1 MLLEMLNREVPE
13 PFVEHCRGLGAGG
26 GTTRPVPAPLRDTPE
41 DIAGQIAVIKKFEK
55 TLRWVSRW
63 AGCAWVTAQCTGRLA
78 VYRCPA
84 MWRLWRAGSLKK
96 PAATQPAP
104 QPTHPALSTPA
115 CPPSPK
121 RTLQCNHK
129 SVVCAW
135 EGWWWVSFRSAV
147 LAHPQQYPPNAPTP
161 E

>member
-13 PFVEHCRGLGAGG
+13 PFVDHCRGLGAGG

-63 AGCAWVTAQCTGRLA
+63 AGSMWWAACLGDCTGRLA
-78 VYRCPA
+78 VHRCPA
-84 MWRLWRAGSLKK
+84 MWRAGSLKK

-104 QPTHPALSTPA
+104 NPPRPFNSCLPTLPEAHAAMQP
-115 CPPSPK
+115 
-121 RTLQCNHK
+121 
-129 SVVCAW
+129 
-135 EGWWWVSFRSAV
+135 
-147 LAHPQQYPPNAPTP
+147 
-161 E
+161 

>member
-13 PFVEHCRGLGAGG
+13 PFVDHCRGLGAGG

-63 AGCAWVTAQCTGRLA
+63 AACAWMTAQGVRQFI
-78 VYRCPA
+78 PA
-84 MWRLWRAGSLKK
+84 PLWRAGSLKM

-104 QPTHPALSTPA
+104 HPPRPFNSCLPALLVAGCGANMEVLCVRVRGGGGVS
-115 CPPSPK
+115 
-121 RTLQCNHK
+121 
-129 SVVCAW
+129 CA
-135 EGWWWVSFRSAV
+135 R
-147 LAHPQQYPPNAPTP
+147 
-161 E
+161 

>member
-13 PFVEHCRGLGAGG
+13 PFVDHCRGLGAGG

-63 AGCAWVTAQCTGRLA
+63 AGSMWWAACAW

-84 MWRLWRAGSLKK
+84 MWRAGSLKK

-104 QPTHPALSTPA
+104 NPPRPLNSCLPTLPEAHAIMQA
-115 CPPSPK
+115 WKC
-121 RTLQCNHK
+121 C
-129 SVVCAW
+129 VC
-135 EGWWWVSFRSAV
+135 V
-147 LAHPQQYPPNAPTP
+147 
-161 E
+161 

>member
-1 MLLEMLNREVPE
+1 VLLEMLNREVPE
-13 PFVEHCRGLGAGG
+13 PFVDHCRGLGAGG

-55 TLRWVSRW
+55 TLRWASMWW
-63 AGCAWVTAQCTGRLA
+63 AACVGSVCTGRLT

-84 MWRLWRAGSLKK
+84 MWRAGSLKE

-104 QPTHPALSTPA
+104 QPTHPALSPPA

-121 RTLQCNHK
+121 HTL
-129 SVVCAW
+129 
-135 EGWWWVSFRSAV
+135 
-147 LAHPQQYPPNAPTP
+147 
-161 E
+161 